1 MTGYPPIFAF
11 FFLEIPFNVFNDYV
25 KFHFWILL
33 FIGAKAYNHNQG
45 CIFFILPPPPG
56 GGQKYELSIR
66 NLSNTPVFKPW
77 VRGKNMILK
86 KMGGAKI

>member
-1 MTGYPPIFAF
+1 M
-11 FFLEIPFNVFNDYV
+11 

-56 GGQKYELSIR
+56 GGQKYELLMGLGKK
-66 NLSNTPVFKPW
+66 NEEK
-77 VRGKNMILK
+77 RGKGRGK
-86 KMGGAKI
+86 EKREW